1 MDSNST
7 VAANPSA
14 TAGQEAALEHTI
26 TTTLGTLLIGTF
38 FALM

>member
-7 VAANPSA
+7 VAVDPSA
-14 TAGQEAALEHTI
+14 TAGQEAALAHAV
-26 TTTLGTLLIGTF
+26 TTTLGALLIGTF

>member
-7 VAANPSA
+7 IAANPSS
-14 TAGQEAALEHTI
+14 TTGQEAALEHTI
-26 TTTLGTLLIGTF
+26 TTTLGAFLIGTF